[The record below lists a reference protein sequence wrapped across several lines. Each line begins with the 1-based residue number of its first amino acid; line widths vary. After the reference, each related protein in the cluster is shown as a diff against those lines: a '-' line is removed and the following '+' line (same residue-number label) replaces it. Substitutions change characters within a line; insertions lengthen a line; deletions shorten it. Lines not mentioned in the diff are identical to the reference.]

1 MKEEALSWTLTIM
14 HTFSELS
21 DPFCIHRSNYKER
34 KKKKKTEEQFT
45 EKMAE
50 GKRKNKQWQ
59 FFLPRAADCCCL
71 ATGNKCSYISLLRGC
86 LGARFWSSKYIL
98 TAVQENTS
106 SRSKIAN
113 PRELAEAVVFAF
125 YHPCGSLS
133 KGSHVGGHKQ
143 VCVTAWF
150 SGLLLHS
157 QSVWECC
164 LFKNKL

>member
-1 MKEEALSWTLTIM
+1 M
-14 HTFSELS
+14 HRFSELS

-34 KKKKKTEEQFT
+34 KKKK
-45 EKMAE
+45 
-50 GKRKNKQWQ
+50 RKNNSPKRWQRERGKTKQWQ

-71 ATGNKCSYISLLRGC
+71 ATGNKRSYISLLRGC